1 MPIWKLTPLDLHD
14 PNWEA
19 SSHQGIAIVRARD
32 EADARATAAKAFDV
46 KTRFKP
52 GKGQRFP
59 PWRRAEL
66 VKVERI
72 DDQRYEADGPAAV
85 LNPSF

>member
-1 MPIWKLTPLDLHD
+1 MPIWKLTPCDLHD

-32 EADARATAAKAFDV
+32 EADARATAAKAFDA
-46 KTRFKP
+46 KTRFSP
-52 GKGQRFP
+52 RKGQRFP
-59 PWRRAEL
+59 PWKRAGL

-72 DDQRYEADGPAAV
+72 EDPRYEAEGPASV
-85 LNPSF
+85 LEPSI